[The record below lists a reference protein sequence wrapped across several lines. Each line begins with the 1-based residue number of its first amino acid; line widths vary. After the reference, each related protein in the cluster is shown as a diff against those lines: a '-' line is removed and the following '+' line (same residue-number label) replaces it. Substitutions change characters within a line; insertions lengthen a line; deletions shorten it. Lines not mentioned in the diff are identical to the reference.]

1 MRRRGRRPAALLT
14 APLAAPLA
22 ALLVVALLATA
33 SCTDDGASPAPSTT
47 RPTAGPGTT
56 VADAA
61 DLAAVLLRAEDL
73 PAGFAPQADVNDTIT
88 TFCAGQDAT
97 AGLAASG
104 RAIVGF
110 TRTPAG
116 ASVIEIVFRFDGDGA
131 ARFVDQAEELL
142 TSCSDVP
149 DATGLAFTY
158 EPAAAAVTA
167 ALEDL
172 DAVATRYGTSIGSG
186 TLTVDIGVGR
196 RGDLGVLVAVL
207 GIEEPRAELEAL
219 AAQAF
224 RAAAERLTAGP

>member
-1 MRRRGRRPAALLT
+1 MRRRGRCPVAL
-14 APLAAPLA
+14 LAAPLT
-22 ALLVVALLATA
+22 LALLAA
-33 SCTDDGASPAPSTT
+33 AGCTDDEATPAASTT
-47 RPTAGPGTT
+47 STT
-56 VADAA
+56 VASVTTVPDAA
-61 DLAAVLLRAEDL
+61 DLAALLLRAEDL

-167 ALEDL
+167 ALEGL
-172 DAVATRYGTSIGSG
+172 DAVATRYGTSVGSG
-186 TLTVDIGVGR
+186 NLTVDVGVGR
-196 RGDLGVLVAVL
+196 RGDLGLLVAVL
-207 GIEEPRAELEAL
+207 ALTEPRAELDAL

-224 RAAAERLTAGP
+224 EAAAERLTAEPEP